1 MSLETKSVENGRFL
15 GVKANDPER
24 RSVHKMKADD
34 LGENRRFLGQS
45 RRSRLKWT
53 ISRVKS
59 RWSRGIKRTILSEI
73 WLFESR
79 WSFESKRTILLEI
92 LSVGEPPIL
101 KDKCFRSYRLGSS
114 ALIHKIEKKIVC
126 FYSKI
131 FDQDLLLWPR
141 IVFFQTKRCWF
152 GSSSFTYKNYCKT
165 IVCLKSKLRI
175 LV

>member
-114 ALIHKIEKKIVC
+114 ALIHKIEKKNR
-126 FYSKI
+126 
-131 FDQDLLLWPR
+131 LLLFQNIWPGSSTLAQDR
-141 IVFFQTKRCWF
+141 IFSNQKMLVWIVF
-152 GSSSFTYKNYCKT
+152 
-165 IVCLKSKLRI
+165 VHL
-175 LV
+175 